1 MFSLCNPVG
10 FSAYLITQRNH
21 FTEPLML
28 YLLFGKVGRIA
39 SQNVAI
45 ELLMS
50 KCVSVQYYGS
60 ECCPISKSQINLLE
74 FAVCGSF
81 MKIFSTLSK
90 EIVSYCLEMFNVQ
103 TQY

>member
-1 MFSLCNPVG
+1 LVTNNGREILWVDSITYMFSLCNPVG

-45 ELLMS
+45 
-50 KCVSVQYYGS
+50 V
-60 ECCPISKSQINLLE
+60 
-74 FAVCGSF
+74 
-81 MKIFSTLSK
+81 
-90 EIVSYCLEMFNVQ
+90 
-103 TQY
+103 